1 MKREQNFTLIE
12 LLVVIA
18 IIAILAAMLLPALQ
32 KARESANR
40 TKCVSNLSQ
49 LSNAHKQ
56 YISDNADIM
65 LNSQY
70 AASGQ
75 RWLTRLIPFSLT
87 SPPAYTTYISNQKIA
102 ECPGDKNGNG
112 SFRASYGYAASL
124 NMPAAD
130 GELHKNKI
138 TMIRTPSRVV
148 EFGCCYVGAPG
159 GRSIGNAWIMTC
171 FKNFVNNSTHDTD
184 LMPHKSYQMSLL
196 DGHVANFPP
205 TGILSYVVSNPTG
218 NSILAMNLFMYAR
231 RD

>member
-1 MKREQNFTLIE
+1 MRKNFTLIE

-32 KARESANR
+32 RARESAHR

-56 YISDNADIM
+56 YIADNGDIM

-70 AASGQ
+70 AASNQ
-75 RWLTRLIPFSLT
+75 RWLTRLMPASLS
-87 SPPAYTTYISNQKIA
+87 SPPNFTTYIRNQKVA
-102 ECPGDKNGNG
+102 ECPGDKYGNG
-112 SFRASYGYAASL
+112 SFRVSYGYSAAL
-124 NMPAAD
+124 NSYNTAT
-130 GELHKNKI
+130 GELHRNKI
-138 TMIRTPSRVV
+138 TIVRTPSRVV
-148 EFGCCYVGAPG
+148 EFGCCYVGGSG
-159 GRSIGNAWIMTC
+159 GRTIGNAWIMTC
-171 FKNFVNNSTHDTD
+171 FKNFVNNSAHDPD

-218 NSILAMNLFMYAR
+218 NSILGMNLFMYAR